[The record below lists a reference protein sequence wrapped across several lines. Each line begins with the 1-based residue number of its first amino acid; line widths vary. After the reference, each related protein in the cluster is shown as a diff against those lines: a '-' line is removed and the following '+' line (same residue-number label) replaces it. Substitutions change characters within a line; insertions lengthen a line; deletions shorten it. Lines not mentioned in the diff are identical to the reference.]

1 MSPVRDAITS
11 TLSAIWLEAS
21 DQQWE
26 SASALTHV
34 AVALHFSSASMW
46 SQWVELEG
54 LRAGSTVSETQFR
67 LRALASAAGVK
78 L

>member
-1 MSPVRDAITS
+1 
-11 TLSAIWLEAS
+11 
-21 DQQWE
+21 
-26 SASALTHV
+26 V
-34 AVALHFSSASMW
+34 A
-46 SQWVELEG
+46 QWVELEG